1 MVYAERRGADVTW
14 DYNPGMGTHF
24 LMGPWKAPDG
34 RLDHRQTRQYAHV
47 LDTSG
52 SVYWACHDNDKPTKF
67 YNLDEAK
74 AYLIAMVRLS

>member
-1 MVYAERRGADVTW
+1 MKW

-52 SVYWACHDNDKPTKF
+52 GVYWACHDIVEPVKF

-74 AYLIAMVRLS
+74 AYTLAMVRLS

>member
-1 MVYAERRGADVTW
+1 MTFKW

-47 LDTSG
+47 IDASG
-52 SVYWACHDNDKPTKF
+52 SVYWACHDNVEPVKF
-67 YNLDEAK
+67 FNVDEAK
-74 AYLIAMVRLS
+74 AYLIAMVRLT